1 MRKGTEERR
10 EEVERR
16 EEGEKRK
23 EGENKEKRGGE
34 RGRFASEDSF
44 RYFRLGVFV
53 ILMLLLL
60 VATFQFYFL
69 ALEAIS
75 RLFVSEY
82 RSLVQAGFVACVI
95 AVVVYL
101 LRAVITKENN

>member
-1 MRKGTEERR
+1 
-10 EEVERR
+10 
-16 EEGEKRK
+16 
-23 EGENKEKRGGE
+23 
-34 RGRFASEDSF
+34 
-44 RYFRLGVFV
+44 
-53 ILMLLLL
+53 MLLLL

>member
-1 MRKGTEERR
+1 MEKEE
-10 EEVERR
+10 
-16 EEGEKRK
+16 EKRD
-23 EGENKEKRGGE
+23 EAMKEKRE
-34 RGRFASEDSF
+34 EGRFASEDIF

-60 VATFQFYFL
+60 VAIFQFYFL
-69 ALEAIS
+69 ALGTIS
-75 RLFVSEY
+75 ALFEYKY

-101 LRAVITKENN
+101 LRAVIIKEK